1 MSENFRRGLLLLGA
15 VIGLSVAAL
24 EAVTLRRAA
33 DGGDAA
39 AIVNDVVI
47 SQSDYRKALGILSTA
62 RRGAMTEADRDHV
75 LGRLVEEEL
84 LFQRAEEIGLLRSH
98 GNLRA
103 GIVRAMVQFIL
114 DDVAL
119 ETPSDDALRAFYKDN
134 KSWFARNER
143 ARVSRI
149 YLRTGAD
156 AAKRAQE
163 ITEALRQGKD
173 FDELAQKGDA
183 TAIEVPDVL
192 LPREKLIEY
201 LGAGLVEQLD
211 QMKPGD
217 ISGAIRTPS
226 GVHFLL
232 LRAHEKVKLPRFEDI
247 KPQVARYYMRRRDDE
262 KLKNY
267 IARLRDES
275 EIKLFP

>member
-24 EAVTLRRAA
+24 EAVTLRRAP

-143 ARVSRI
+143 ARVARI

-173 FDELAQKGDA
+173 FDELAQKGDV

>member
-119 ETPSDDALRAFYKDN
+119 ETPSDDALRVFYKDN

-143 ARVSRI
+143 ARVARI
-149 YLRTGAD
+149 YLRTGAGM
-156 AAKRAQE
+156 AKRAQE

-262 KLKNY
+262 RLKDY

>member
-1 MSENFRRGLLLLGA
+1 MSESFRRGLLLLGA
-15 VIGLSVAAL
+15 VVGLSVASL
-24 EAVTLRRAA
+24 EAVTLRRAPA
-33 DGGDAA
+33 GGDVA

-47 SQSDYRKALGILSTA
+47 SQSDYRKALGVLSAA
-62 RRGAMTEADRDHV
+62 RRGAMTDADRNHV
-75 LGRLVEEEL
+75 LGRMVEEEL

-119 ETPSDDALRAFYKDN
+119 EAPSDKELRVFYKEN
-134 KSWFARNER
+134 KNWFARNER
-143 ARVSRI
+143 ARVARI
-149 YLRTGAD
+149 YLRTGART
-156 AAKRAQE
+156 AKRVQE
-163 ITEALRQGKD
+163 ITEALLQGKD

-183 TAIEVPDVL
+183 VAVEVPDVL

-201 LGAGLVEQLD
+201 LGVELVEQLD

-232 LRAHEKVKLPRFEDI
+232 LREHEKVKLPRFDDI

-262 KLKNY
+262 RLKDY